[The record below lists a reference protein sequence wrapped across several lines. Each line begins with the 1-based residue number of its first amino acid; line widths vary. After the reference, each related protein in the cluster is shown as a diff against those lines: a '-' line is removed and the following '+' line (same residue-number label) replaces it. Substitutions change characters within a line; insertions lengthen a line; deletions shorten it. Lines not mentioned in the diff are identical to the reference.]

1 VSDLEPF
8 HPERM
13 ASRILGLGDVLTLI
27 EKAQSGIDERKAKEM
42 EERLMSGRLTM
53 EDWLG
58 QMRQLRSMGPLESV
72 LGMLPGMGKQMR
84 QLGNQMPTEK
94 DLSHLEAIV
103 LSMTPEE
110 RRRPE
115 IIKGARRK
123 RIALGSGTQI
133 SEVNRMLKGF
143 DQMQHLF
150 KQIGGGGKGSK
161 GVRGKM
167 RMLKNLQGLD
177 PTQLGGL

>member
-1 VSDLEPF
+1 
-8 HPERM
+8 M

-27 EKAQSGIDERKAKEM
+27 EKAQAHVDERDAKEM
-42 EERLMSGRLTM
+42 EDRLLSGRLTM

-58 QMRQLRSMGPLESV
+58 QMRQLRQMGSLESI
-72 LGMLPGMGKQMR
+72 LGMMPGMGKQIR
-84 QLGNQMPTEK
+84 QMGNQMPTEK

-123 RIALGSGTQI
+123 RIALGSGTDI

-143 DQMQHLF
+143 DQMQQLF
-150 KQIGGGGKGSK
+150 KQLGGGKGSK

>member
-1 VSDLEPF
+1 
-8 HPERM
+8 
-13 ASRILGLGDVLTLI
+13 
-27 EKAQSGIDERKAKEM
+27 M
-42 EERLMSGRLTM
+42 EDRLLSGRLTM

-58 QMRQLRSMGPLESV
+58 QMRQLRSMGPLEGV

-103 LSMTPEE
+103 LSMTAEE

-115 IIKGARRK
+115 IIKGSRRK
-123 RIALGSGTQI
+123 RIALGSGTDI
-133 SEVNRMLKGF
+133 SEVNRMIKGF
-143 DQMQHLF
+143 DQMQQLF
-150 KQIGGGGKGSK
+150 KQLGGGKGTK
-161 GVRGKM
+161 GMRGKM

-177 PTQLGGL
+177 PTQFGGL